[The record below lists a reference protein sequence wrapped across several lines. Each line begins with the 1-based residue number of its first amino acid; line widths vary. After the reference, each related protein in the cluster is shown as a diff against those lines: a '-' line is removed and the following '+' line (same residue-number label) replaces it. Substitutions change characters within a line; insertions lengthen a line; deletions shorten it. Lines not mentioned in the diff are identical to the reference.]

1 MRQPTVGD
9 PPEYELTARDV
20 PWVLGTQL
28 TTRSGPLARAE
39 PGDTVLMIEAHDF
52 ARRKP
57 YHHHKLT
64 LVFAAM
70 RQFRDRLRAE
80 GYEVRYIKTDRFGA
94 GLETFFGERP
104 DARLVTMRSPS
115 YGSAERFAELA
126 DRAGGDLRVVD
137 TELFVSTAE
146 AFDRW
151 AGDPPFRHESFYRWM
166 RRQTGVLMDGD
177 DPVGGE
183 WNYDDQNQEFPPPE
197 WESPPAPAHDHD
209 ELTAETA
216 AWIRG
221 EFDTW
226 GNTDIDEF
234 PWPVTRRQA
243 CEQLRTFIE
252 KRLPEFGPYQDAMR
266 TDDWAMTHALLGSSI
281 NLGLLHPA
289 EVIEAIAGA
298 YQEEEAVALNSA
310 EGALRQ
316 VLGWREF
323 MRHVYRRAMPD
334 LATANQLGAE
344 HELPALYWTGETDMN
359 CLAETVGDVRE
370 RGYSH
375 HIQRL
380 MVLANF
386 ATLWGV
392 EPAELNEWFHA
403 TYVDAYHWV
412 TTPNV
417 IEMGQYGQGVFATKP
432 YVSSA
437 NYIDKMSDYC
447 GDCEYY
453 KTKDTGEGACPFN
466 ALYWDFLDRN
476 EEQLRSNHRM
486 GLMYG
491 HVDDKQ
497 ESGEM
502 DEIRDRVAKLREIA
516 AAGEL

>member
-9 PPEYELTARDV
+9 PPEYELAPRDV

-28 TTRSGPLARAE
+28 TTRSGPLARAD
-39 PGDTVLMIEAHDF
+39 PGDRVVMIEAHDF

-70 RQFRDRLRAE
+70 RQFRDRLRDA
-80 GYEVRYIKTDRFGA
+80 GYEVRYIKADTFGA
-94 GLETFFGERP
+94 GLETFFEDHP
-104 DARLVTMRSPS
+104 ETRLVTMRSPS

-126 DRAGGDLRVVD
+126 ARAGGDLRVVD
-137 TELFVSTAE
+137 TELFVSTAD
-146 AFDRW
+146 AFDEW

-166 RRQTGVLMDGD
+166 RTETGVFMQDGN
-177 DPVGGE
+177 PVGGE

-197 WESPPAPAHDHD
+197 WESPPVPSHDHD

-216 AWIRG
+216 AWVRE

-226 GNTDIDEF
+226 GSTDIEGF

-243 CEQLRTFIE
+243 CEQLRSFVE
-252 KRLPEFGPYQDAMR
+252 ERLPEFGPYQDAMR
-266 TDDWAMTHALLGSSI
+266 TDDWAMAHALLGSSI
-281 NLGLLHPA
+281 NLGLLHPS
-289 EVIEAIAGA
+289 EVIEAIEDA
-298 YQEEEAVALNSA
+298 YHDDEAVALNSA

-323 MRHVYRRAMPD
+323 MRHVYRHAMPE

-344 HELPALYWTGETDMN
+344 YELPALYWTGETEMN
-359 CLAETVGDVRE
+359 CLAETVGDVHE

-437 NYIDKMSDYC
+437 NYIDKMSNYC
-447 GDCEYY
+447 GDCRYY

-476 EEQLRSNHRM
+476 EDQLRSNHRM
-486 GLMYG
+486 GLMYS
-491 HVDDKQ
+491 HVDDKRS
-497 ESGEM
+497 SGEM
-502 DEIRDRVAKLREIA
+502 EAIRERVADLREMA
-516 AAGEL
+516 ADGEL